1 MNLAEYADIW
11 EKRQSAFSSWGA
23 ASLEIPV
30 TGREEPITG
39 LYDLEGLKGRVKFTC
54 IGLNPEKTT
63 FTRREYRNRVVRWI
77 RNDGVPI
84 QTEELLYNL
93 ASTVL
98 NEGEVLI
105 WTDEAYGTMEEKELF
120 WFVEGSRERFQD
132 YVNFTF
138 SSKVVS
144 IEAKGLNRPICDV
157 ESLDKLPDGARLEV
171 NHRILVFRKV
181 TLLEDTPRWKF
192 RGEVQ
197 LRSSELLTLLA
208 QAALDKLDIV
218 YNDEHAIYY

>member
-1 MNLAEYADIW
+1 M
-11 EKRQSAFSSWGA
+11 
-23 ASLEIPV
+23 
-30 TGREEPITG
+30 
-39 LYDLEGLKGRVKFTC
+39 KFTC

-120 WFVEGSRERFQD
+120 WFVEGSKERFQD

-138 SSKVVS
+138 SSEVVS

-157 ESLDKLPDGARLEV
+157 ESLDKLPDGVRFEV
-171 NHRILVFRKV
+171 NHGTLVFRKV
-181 TLLEDTPRWKF
+181 TLLRDTPRWKF
-192 RGEVQ
+192 REGVQ

-208 QAALDKLDIV
+208 QATLDKLDIV